1 MMTIKRVFF
10 MVLAFMMTMF
20 LIQTSFGA
28 EQIEKS
34 VNHNFDADE
43 SVPRIFSMVGK
54 GGALNIEND
63 LLKITTNAGATETFK
78 IDISDWNG
86 ASRKKGLLTYSFDY
100 KSEIDNVT
108 TSIMVGTNSTKS
120 GHMLA
125 ALTKTRLL
133 GYDGAQ
139 TQAVNEWLSV
149 GDTNSAHRVVLQFDF
164 AQKMYT
170 CSMGGKTV
178 SHSFDYFADKTADE
192 KTYTCDAAD
201 KFILY
206 FRTYYKD
213 SAYNYYIDNFKA
225 EYTER
230 YVQENVE
237 RCVNFIKTINN
248 NSTIAEF
255 KNALIDV
262 SNLVG
267 SYGDYNTK
275 IVAEDNEKAIAEI
288 QKILNEN
295 GPYDESGDKIDVVIP
310 EIMEIIKSEMPMI
323 SVNKA
328 NTSAEIKYSLS
339 LYSDKYSVD
348 ISFTE
353 EYTDNEKA
361 IFYNAILDYKNKNGV
376 FTSNNDI
383 AAAISEAK
391 FTVDSYA
398 AFEKYKTAN
407 ALTLPSVFEEYK
419 DLLEIDMSYIE
430 TKNRNQTLF
439 ILKTMTVNSYSE
451 IPEMLK
457 KAYEKAKENR
467 ETFSDAYEYKIDYN
481 RGPITEKE
489 TTVLPNEP
497 YFVDMTNHI
506 WAQEAVDYLYNKN
519 IVNGK
524 SERNFAPYDSITREE
539 FVKLIVTAFDIPMT
553 DKDTNLKDV
562 DASKWYAP
570 YISAACSSGIVQGNS
585 DGNFGVGEYI
595 SREDVAVILYRTANV
610 KDIPLIVKSGADF
623 GDINEI
629 SEYARNPVS
638 VLRCNE
644 IINGVGENIF
654 GPKLNTSRAEAAVLI
669 YKLLGV

>member
-1 MMTIKRVFF
+1 
-10 MVLAFMMTMF
+10 MF

-34 VNHNFDADE
+34 VNYNFDADE
-43 SVPRIFSMVGK
+43 SVPSIFKMVGK
-54 GGALNIEND
+54 GGALNIENN
-63 LLKITTNAGATETFK
+63 LLKITTNAGATETLK
-78 IDISDWNG
+78 IDISDWSG
-86 ASRKKGLLTYSFDY
+86 SSRKKGLLTYSFDY

-120 GHMLA
+120 GNMLA

-149 GDTNSAHRVVLQFDF
+149 GDTNGFHRVVLQFDF

-192 KTYTCDAAD
+192 KIYNCDVAD

-213 SAYNYYIDNFKA
+213 SAYNYYLDNFKA

-248 NSTIAEF
+248 NSTVAEF

-288 QKILNEN
+288 QKILSEN
-295 GPYDESGDKIDVVIP
+295 GPYDESEDIIDVVIP

-323 SVNKA
+323 SINKA
-328 NTSAEIKYSLS
+328 NTPAEIKYSLS
-339 LYSDKYSVD
+339 TYSDKYAVD

-353 EYTDNEKA
+353 EYTDNEKS
-361 IFYNAILDYKNKNGV
+361 IFYNAILDYRNKNGA

-398 AFEKYKTAN
+398 AFEKYKAAN

-430 TKNRNQTLF
+430 AQNRNQTLF

-457 KAYEKAKENR
+457 KAYEMAKENR
-467 ETFSDAYEYKIDYN
+467 ETFSEAHEYKTDYN

-489 TTVLPNEP
+489 TTVLPNEA

-506 WAQEAVDYLYNKN
+506 WAQEAVEYLYNKN

-524 SERNFAPYDSITREE
+524 SERIFAPYDNITREE

-553 DKDTNLKDV
+553 DKNTNLKDV
-562 DASKWYAP
+562 NASEWYAP
-570 YISAACSSGIVQGNS
+570 YINAACSIGIVQGN
-585 DGNFGVGEYI
+585 GNGYFGVGEYI

-610 KDIPLIVKSGADF
+610 KDIPLIVKSGESF
-623 GDINEI
+623 GDTNEI

-638 VLRCNE
+638 VLRYNE
-644 IINGVGENIF
+644 IINGLGEDIF